1 MQLQQ
6 LYYFKEVAERGSI
19 NKAADA
25 LMMTQPNLSRS
36 IQKLEEE
43 LGLELIRRNNRG
55 VQLTEEGRQFYQH
68 AREILDRVEIIQHIS
83 KEDSPR
89 MLSVSAFPSLTSTA
103 LLEEL
108 YARHRN
114 HHIQFTLRESRLS
127 EIISDVHELRSELG
141 VLHTNPTQQK
151 QVHILLEQK
160 QLEFH
165 PVSTDSWYAYL
176 GPNSPFYDQE
186 SVSMRELLEYPVLRY
201 PDDYFSILTSYMLI
215 DGDRLHDLT
224 KRVMFLNNE
233 GAIINLLRTTDAF
246 TFGMSWSRE
255 FYAELGIACKP
266 IQDYHVE
273 ITLGW
278 AKRKKEQLSREGTQF
293 VELLQKHYA
302 QTAQ

>member
-1 MQLQQ
+1 
-6 LYYFKEVAERGSI
+6 
-19 NKAADA
+19 
-25 LMMTQPNLSRS
+25 
-36 IQKLEEE
+36 
-43 LGLELIRRNNRG
+43 
-55 VQLTEEGRQFYQH
+55 
-68 AREILDRVEIIQHIS
+68 
-83 KEDSPR
+83 
-89 MLSVSAFPSLTSTA
+89 
-103 LLEEL
+103 
-108 YARHRN
+108 
-114 HHIQFTLRESRLS
+114 
-127 EIISDVHELRSELG
+127 
-141 VLHTNPTQQK
+141 
-151 QVHILLEQK
+151 
-160 QLEFH
+160 
-165 PVSTDSWYAYL
+165 
-176 GPNSPFYDQE
+176 
-186 SVSMRELLEYPVLRY
+186 MRELLEYPVLRY

-266 IQDYHVE
+266 IRDYHVE